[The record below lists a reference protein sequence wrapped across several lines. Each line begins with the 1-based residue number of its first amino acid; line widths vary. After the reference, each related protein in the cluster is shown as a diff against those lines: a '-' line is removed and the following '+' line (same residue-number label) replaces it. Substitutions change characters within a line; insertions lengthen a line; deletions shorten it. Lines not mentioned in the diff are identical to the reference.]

1 MNYNEALQYIH
12 YLGMF
17 SHKPSLERIH
27 AVLERLGNPQRDFSV
42 IHAAG
47 TNGKGSVCVMTASVL
62 TAAGFKTG
70 LFVSPYIVNF
80 RERIQ
85 IDGEYISEEELCRL
99 AQSVK
104 EANVPL
110 TEFEFITA
118 LAFLHFSRQGCQL
131 VVLETGL
138 GGRLDATN
146 ACENDIVDIIC
157 NIGLDHT
164 EILGGTI
171 SEIAAEK
178 CGIIKCQ
185 GVVTAPFQDSAAL
198 SVIKKHCD
206 NVIVPDTSRLNILA
220 SNISG
225 SRFLYKNQEYSLTL
239 AGKHQIYNA
248 VTVIEALSASGLSIP
263 QGALK
268 QGLLTAFIP
277 ARLEILS
284 TDPLFLIDGAHNP
297 HAAEVL
303 YEFMR
308 EYSGSVVAVF
318 SAMRDKDYPA
328 VAKRLF
334 PLCKGVVLTELSQL
348 PRAESLSALRQ
359 TAERYCGNVRVAE
372 SPAAAVKA
380 ASSISN
386 GGPVFAFGSLYLAA
400 EIRRLFKSR

>member
-1 MNYNEALQYIH
+1 
-12 YLGMF
+12 MF
-17 SHKPSLERIH
+17 SHKPSLERMH
-27 AVLERLGNPQRDFSV
+27 AVLERLGNPQRAFSV

-85 IDGEYISEEELCRL
+85 IDGEYISEAELCRF

-104 EANVPL
+104 EANIPL

-157 NIGLDHT
+157 SIGLDHT
-164 EILGGTI
+164 EILGSTI

-185 GVVTAPFQDSAAL
+185 RVVTAPFQDNTAL

-220 SNISG
+220 SSISG
-225 SRFLYKNQEYSLTL
+225 SRFLYKNQEYFLTL

-248 VTVIEALSASGLSIP
+248 LIVIEALSASGLSIP
-263 QGALK
+263 QRALK

-308 EYSGSVVAVF
+308 EYSGSAVAVF

-328 VAKRLF
+328 VAKKLF
-334 PLCKGVVLTELSQL
+334 PLCKSVVLTELSQL
-348 PRAESLSALRQ
+348 PRAESLSSLRQ
-359 TAERYCGNVRVAE
+359 TAEKYCGNVMVAE

-380 ASSISN
+380 AMSISN

-400 EIRRLFKSR
+400 EIRRLFKNR